1 LNNLKADVENSN
13 QQPRTTSID
22 MPKEFQKRGR
32 GGRQNKKKER
42 DEPLI
47 ADAVVVGSVGD
58 AFTSN
63 ADFISLDDG
72 PANTAGPSSG
82 GGGRSA
88 ASTSTYA
95 TPDGQAGGEFVPGP
109 TRVQIEIDLAAP
121 FGFVDP
127 DVKAYFRSVDEK
139 LLEFA
144 SLGLVRSSTTD
155 LNDDPEDVGSEL
167 EDRTNFL
174 HSALNEVRGLELQLA
189 TDGDTALVLERLIH
203 SMGDWGRRVLM
214 DSFSG
219 KWRSLIEH
227 RFGSHVC
234 QTLIGLAGETIDRE
248 AKGSFPRQHHEQV
261 EVASNNNKESGDGQL
276 RTATQLLRDLVHEL
290 VPSIPQL
297 LTSPFASPPIRLLLI
312 VLSPGKVI
320 PSSTGADVQE
330 ASSTNHHNH
339 HDNHAASKVRSK
351 KSQRFRAGQAEGG
364 KMKSIV
370 DQGDSTSPS
379 ARPTAGERIV
389 PEELRETRRMIR
401 TDLESRL
408 SGAEWRAMGV
418 ENAGGPVIQVSPSV
432 GPRIMVY
439 SIYDRLD

>member
-1 LNNLKADVENSN
+1 
-13 QQPRTTSID
+13 

-32 GGRQNKKKER
+32 GGRQNKKKDK
-42 DEPLI
+42 DEPLV

-63 ADFISLDDG
+63 ADFISLDDTT
-72 PANTAGPSSG
+72 PATSNTAGPSN
-82 GGGRSA
+82 GRPA
-88 ASTSTYA
+88 GFNQLENA
-95 TPDGQAGGEFVPGP
+95 GQANGSFVPGP
-109 TRVQIEIDLAAP
+109 TKAQVEIDLAAP

-139 LLEFA
+139 LVEFA
-144 SLGLVRSSTTD
+144 SLGLVRSSNGQDNDED
-155 LNDDPEDVGSEL
+155 LGSEL

-219 KWRSLIEH
+219 KWRPLIEH

-248 AKGSFPRQHHEQV
+248 ARGVFPRQHREQV
-261 EVASNNNKESGDGQL
+261 EAAASKGNEATGQL
-276 RTATQLLRDLVHEL
+276 RTATQLLQDLVHEIL
-290 VPSIPQL
+290 PSIPQL

-312 VLSPGKVI
+312 VLSPGKTI

-330 ASSTNHHNH
+330 ASSSTHY
-339 HDNHAASKVRSK
+339 DTASKVRSK
-351 KSQRFRAGQAEGG
+351 KSQRFRAGQTEGG
-364 KMKSIV
+364 KMRSIV
-370 DQGDSTSPS
+370 DEADAASSTRRAS
-379 ARPTAGERIV
+379 AAEPGERIV
-389 PEELRETRRMIR
+389 PNALREMRRVIR
-401 TDLESRL
+401 KDLETRL

-418 ENAGGPVIQVSPSV
+418 ENAGGPVIQVSAPVSV
-432 GPRIMVY
+432 EQETV
-439 SIYDRLD
+439 DRELTLRRNGLR